1 MSTTSLKLPEELKQR
16 AASAAEKLGLSP
28 HAFMVDAIASATDRA
43 ERRAEFVA
51 EALAADEA
59 MTRTGLGYDADEVFA
74 YLRQRAA
81 GKKAAR
87 PKAKSWRG

>member
-1 MSTTSLKLPEELKQR
+1 MTTTSLKLPDELKER
-16 AASAAEKLGLSP
+16 AAAAADKLGVSP
-28 HAFMVDAIASATDRA
+28 HAFMVDAIADATERA

-51 EALAADEA
+51 EALSADEA
-59 MTRTGLGYDADEVFA
+59 MTRTGSGYEADEVFA

-81 GKKAAR
+81 RKKAAR